1 VPSLALTDTRM
12 PTGTLLNDPS
22 ATPSTSVDPG
32 KLRLW
37 MMVGMGEARRRRPQ
51 RRLRQRKLFRR
62 EMEDTAT
69 RMALS
74 TRKSG
79 SRWKLSRLV
88 SGSGAAR
95 RTLVLKVTRGLRDG
109 VKFELQRRGDLGAQ
123 PNSQEYRPG
132 RLPHFSIEGRTES
145 E

>member
-1 VPSLALTDTRM
+1 M

-69 RMALS
+69 KMALS
-74 TRKSG
+74 NRRSG

-88 SGSGAAR
+88 SP
-95 RTLVLKVTRGLRDG
+95 LLKVTRGLRDG